1 EGQPAEGQEN
11 EQGERRRARDEVN
24 EAARLG
30 RGRSGCAARAT
41 LAGPRRGGGGR
52 CGRRSGSGWRLL
64 VAHAISRLLVLLA
77 RARPAPAVR
86 GRGAGTISRAGA
98 MAKGRATG
106 GGPAEGSGP
115 GAAARPPDVAT

>member
-1 EGQPAEGQEN
+1 
-11 EQGERRRARDEVN
+11 
-24 EAARLG
+24 RLG

-98 MAKGRATG
+98 MAKGRTAVGRLDG
-106 GGPAEGSGP
+106 GLRPRALARRTSPGGSG
-115 GAAARPPDVAT
+115 ANVEDELRVSRR